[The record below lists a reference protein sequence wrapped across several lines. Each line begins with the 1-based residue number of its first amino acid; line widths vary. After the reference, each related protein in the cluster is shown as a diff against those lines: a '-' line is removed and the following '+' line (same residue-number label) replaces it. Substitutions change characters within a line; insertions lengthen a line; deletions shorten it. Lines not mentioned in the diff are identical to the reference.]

1 MSAVC
6 QHFSSLGHTDIARY
20 SFGMSDMHQKL
31 FIDAGHGDGGALQ
44 ALARLDEDVA
54 RALKTY
60 GSPPDRSLPAS
71 FDTLARAIVG
81 QQVSRTA
88 ASSIWNRMEAASLT
102 HETVIANSSADV
114 MMTAGLSRRKAEYLI
129 GLAAEITAGTLD
141 LPALAHLPGDEVQIR
156 LTKIRGIGSWT
167 ADNYRLFA
175 LADMDAWPINDIALQ
190 EGMKLLKSLESRP
203 TASELEVI
211 AEHWRPYR
219 GAGALVLWHLYGIL
233 VRKVTVADI

>member
-1 MSAVC
+1 LVTLVLHDMLP
-6 QHFSSLGHTDIARY
+6 F
-20 SFGMSDMHQKL
+20 MSDMYQKL
-31 FIDAGHGDGGALQ
+31 FVDDGHGNGGALQ
-44 ALARLDEDVA
+44 ALARLDDDIA
-54 RALKTY
+54 RALETY

-81 QQVSRTA
+81 QQVSRA
-88 ASSIWNRMEAASLT
+88 AATSIWDRMEAASLT
-102 HETVIANSSADV
+102 HESAIAESSADI

-129 GLAAEITAGTLD
+129 GLATEITAGTLD
-141 LPALAHLPGDEVQIR
+141 LPALADLPGDEVQMR
-156 LTKIRGIGSWT
+156 LTRIRGIGSWT

-175 LADMDAWPINDIALQ
+175 LADLDAWPVNDIALQ
-190 EGMKLLKSLESRP
+190 EGMKLLKSLETRP
-203 TASELEVI
+203 SATELEVI